1 MNLIY
6 LGENKPL
13 RMPKGTITIDKV
25 PPKSTYMDRNR
36 SDLVVSETFCTPSDE
51 VIQQLYESAAKYF
64 ERNEEKHKDVK

>member
-13 RMPKGTITIDKV
+13 RMPNGTITTDKV

-51 VIQQLYESAAKYF
+51 VMQQLYESAAKYF
-64 ERNEEKHKDVK
+64 ERK